1 MTIAPFHIRR
11 HPSHAV
17 AGVAAVTLGSLAALT
32 GCSNNDAPDQSGKPA
47 ASSSPTS
54 SSSPSPSPSQTTD
67 PNAQAV
73 LAAYNHYW
81 DAKAAA
87 YAKASV
93 AGTDL
98 EKYAV
103 GEARTA
109 TEYEVKSLAKKGFIT
124 TGQPS
129 RSPAV
134 TKVDLSKKVPSAT
147 VRDCVDVSSWKLV
160 DSKTGSPVQLPK
172 ERRTKYISAV
182 TAEKWN
188 GQWVILRA
196 KQEDQGC

>member
-1 MTIAPFHIRR
+1 M
-11 HPSHAV
+11 V
-17 AGVAAVTLGSLAALT
+17 LV
-32 GCSNNDAPDQSGKPA
+32 GCSDSDGTREEGKPA
-47 ASSSPTS
+47 TSPPATS

-67 PNAQAV
+67 PDAQAV
-73 LAAYNHYW
+73 LASYNHYW
-81 DAKAAA
+81 DAKTAA

-93 AGTDL
+93 VGTNL

-109 TEYEVKSLAKKGFIT
+109 TEYEVKALAQKGFIA
-124 TGQPS
+124 TGEPS

-134 TKVDLSKKVPSAT
+134 TEIDMSKKVPSAT
-147 VRDCVDVSSWKLV
+147 VRDCVDVSYWKLV
-160 DSKTGSPVQLPK
+160 ERKSGHAVKLPE
-172 ERRTKYISAV
+172 ERRTKYISVV

-188 GQWVILRA
+188 GQWMILRA